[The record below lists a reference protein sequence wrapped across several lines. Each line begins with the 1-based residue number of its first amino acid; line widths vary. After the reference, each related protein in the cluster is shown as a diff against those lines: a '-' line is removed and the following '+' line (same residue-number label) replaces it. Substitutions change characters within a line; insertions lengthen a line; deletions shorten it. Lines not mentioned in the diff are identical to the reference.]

1 MVAEGAEGRV
11 ITLEEASK
19 HTTEKD
25 AWLVIHGKVYDVTK
39 FLEEHPGGDEVLL
52 TSTAQDASQDFDD
65 VGHSKS
71 AIKMLEQYY
80 VGDLHPD
87 DMSEKARA
95 KLERKQSAEK
105 AAGEGLF
112 GRISKMFW

>member
-1 MVAEGAEGRV
+1 MS
-11 ITLEEASK
+11 TLA
-19 HTTEKD
+19 
-25 AWLVIHGKVYDVTK
+25 
-39 FLEEHPGGDEVLL
+39 
-52 TSTAQDASQDFDD
+52 AQDASQDFDD

-95 KLERKQSAEK
+95 KLERKESAEK
-105 AAGEGLF
+105 AGGEGLF